1 MLEDISKA
9 ELLRKYRF
17 AGKIRLISFSLFF
30 FFLLLIK
37 YTGGYSYINATFF
50 AVIFFEIILNQP
62 YNFII
67 QRVNIYRFQYY
78 QMAADII
85 AVSWMVY
92 YMGGIEAPVVTLAY
106 YAVILWA
113 GVVSSA
119 GAVFFAVGLTMLLF
133 SLVVILEYFG
143 ILPFVGYYHY
153 KMPIFQMFSVLMGNV
168 SFFFAFGYF
177 SARAALVI
185 KSLQRK
191 RYEDLLKHEHKFR
204 AIGHL
209 VGYAAHDVLNHLANI
224 SGYIELLLKKK
235 SGAAGEE
242 EMIKSIGAL
251 TQESTHLLSG
261 LMHFSQ
267 KPSEALEPVS
277 INKAIE
283 DAIEL
288 TLPLVRYSKITIEK
302 RLDPANPLVMG
313 EKDRLQEIFI
323 ALILN
328 AYEAMPGKGTLAIA
342 TALAD
347 KQDSIKIDVSD
358 TGSGI
363 QPQDISRI
371 RDGEPFF
378 TTQGE
383 ERKLG
388 LGLAI
393 THEIVTKHGG
403 TIDIQSAVGKGTAFV
418 IQLPA
423 LQKEPS

>member
-17 AGKIRLISFSLFF
+17 AGKIRLISFSLLFF
-30 FFLLLIK
+30 YLLLIR
-37 YTGGYSYINATFF
+37 YAVGSSYLNVYYF
-50 AVIFFEIILNQP
+50 AVFFFEIILNQP
-62 YNFII
+62 YDFII

-113 GVVSSA
+113 GVVSDIP
-119 GAVFFAVGLTMLLF
+119 AVFFAVGLTALLF
-133 SLVVILEYFG
+133 SLVVSLEYSGF
-143 ILPFVGYYHY
+143 LPFTGYYHH
-153 KMPIFQMFSVLMGNV
+153 KMPISQMLPVLIGNI

-185 KSLQRK
+185 KSLQRQ
-191 RYEDLLKHEHKFR
+191 RYWDSLKYEHKFR

-209 VGYAAHDVLNHLANI
+209 VEYVAHDALNHLANI
-224 SGYIELLLKKK
+224 SGYTELLLKKK
-235 SGAAGEE
+235 SQAAKDE

-251 TQESTHLLSG
+251 AQESTNLLSR

-267 KPSEALEPVS
+267 KPSEALKPVS
-277 INKAIE
+277 INGVIE

-288 TLPLVRYSKITIEK
+288 ILPLVRYSKITIEK
-302 RLDPANPLVMG
+302 RLDPANPLVAG

-347 KQDSIKIDVSD
+347 KHNSIKIDVSD

-363 QPQDISRI
+363 QPQGISRI

-378 TTQGE
+378 TTRE
-383 ERKLG
+383 AKMKLG
-388 LGLAI
+388 LGLV
-393 THEIVTKHGG
+393 TTREIVTKHKG
-403 TIDIQSAVGKGTAFV
+403 TIDIQSTVGKGTTIV